1 MSERD
6 VSEGRDTSH
15 RGAWFRLP
23 GKTRWHSEAHRE
35 YGVLWSLCGVRAIAM
50 QAETKKSLGEEDL
63 ACVRCTGMR
72 D

>member
-15 RGAWFRLP
+15 RGSWFRLP

-35 YGVLWSLCGVRAIAM
+35 YGVLWSLCGVRTIAM
-50 QAETKKSLGEEDL
+50 QAETKENLGEDDL